1 MTNKEIELQRELEKL
16 KRELKEAKATIK
28 DYSDKA
34 IESEKEKALLRDEL
48 LKAQAEIAKLTKRL
62 EKQIDTIGKKNEII
76 KRNNYNEFFSKDEKT
91 AKLLKKSR
99 SVKTIEK
106 GNVGRKPG
114 SKNYINLIDLRADE
128 EIVLNPEE
136 FILAIDKDGFKKIGE
151 DIAYKIKRVP
161 AKYELIKIIRP
172 KYLKDNGQIIQSLSS
187 FCFGNSVITSS
198 FVSNALYLKY
208 VLNIP
213 VNKISKHIKAEMG
226 ISISKQDW
234 CHYFDKASEML
245 EPIYKGIKSE
255 LINNDAEII
264 QADETTISVSKSDG
278 ENQKHYM
285 FVATSSYYSHPVM
298 YYEYMGPRI
307 IKDNIDLFDNYNG
320 HIVCDSF
327 NGYDNI
333 SKDKDIKLARCWVHA
348 RRYVTDSIKGYKKA
362 TLPQVELLNK
372 INELF
377 DIEDKL
383 DEENAD
389 LNKIKEARNKL
400 SVTVLNEI
408 KVICKKNIKT
418 KISLFKKA
426 VKYILNHFADLSTFL
441 EDPKIPIHN
450 NKTER
455 AVGLFVTCRK
465 NFQTVCSD
473 ESANRNAK
481 LFTIIQ
487 TAQANGL
494 NAEKYL
500 EYVLVSLFEK
510 KDPNSLLPW
519 NGSIPDYIKE
529 PF

>member
-1 MTNKEIELQRELEKL
+1 MMPEQVRIGGNRALNMTKSAFSRL
-16 KRELKEAKATIK
+16 KNLSRPRLLNRIMERRT
-28 DYSDKA
+28 
-34 IESEKEKALLRDEL
+34 KEKARKETIEDFEQAIIYLEDLRDNDQ
-48 LKAQAEIAKLTKRL
+48 LKD
-62 EKQIDTIGKKNEII
+62 QIDQDEYNPIIDVIKNDQN
-76 KRNNYNEFFSKDEKT
+76 RY
-91 AKLLKKSR
+91 
-99 SVKTIEK
+99 
-106 GNVGRKPG
+106 
-114 SKNYINLIDLRADE
+114 
-128 EIVLNPEE
+128 
-136 FILAIDKDGFKKIGE
+136 
-151 DIAYKIKRVP
+151 
-161 AKYELIKIIRP
+161 
-172 KYLKDNGQIIQSLSS
+172 Q
-187 FCFGNSVITSS
+187 
-198 FVSNALYLKY
+198 
-208 VLNIP
+208 
-213 VNKISKHIKAEMG
+213 G
-226 ISISKQDW
+226 I
-234 CHYFDKASEML
+234 FE
-245 EPIYKGIKSE
+245 
-255 LINNDAEII
+255 
-264 QADETTISVSKSDG
+264 
-278 ENQKHYM
+278 
-285 FVATSSYYSHPVM
+285 
-298 YYEYMGPRI
+298 
-307 IKDNIDLFDNYNG
+307 
-320 HIVCDSF
+320 
-327 NGYDNI
+327 
-333 SKDKDIKLARCWVHA
+333 
-348 RRYVTDSIKGYKKA
+348 
-362 TLPQVELLNK
+362 
-372 INELF
+372 
-377 DIEDKL
+377 EDKL

-389 LNKIKEARNKL
+389 LNKIKEVRNNL

>member
-1 MTNKEIELQRELEKL
+1 MTSKEIELLRELEKL
-16 KRELKEAKATIK
+16 KKELKESKDTIK
-28 DYSDKA
+28 SLSDKA
-34 IESEKEKALLRDEL
+34 VEDAKEKALLRDEL
-48 LKAQAEIAKLTKRL
+48 SKAQAEIAKLTKQL
-62 EKQIDTIGKKNEII
+62 EKQINTIGKKNEII

-91 AKLLKKSR
+91 SKLLKKSR
-99 SVKTIEK
+99 SVKSIEK

-114 SKNYINLIDLRADE
+114 SKNFINVIDLKADE

-136 FILAIDKDGFKKIGE
+136 FILAISKDNYKKIGE

-161 AKYELIKIIRP
+161 AKYELIKIVRP
-172 KYLKDNGQIIQSLSS
+172 KYLKNDGQIIQALSS
-187 FCFGNSVITSS
+187 FCFGNSVITPS
-198 FVSNALYLKY
+198 FVANALYLKY

-213 VNKISKHIKAEMG
+213 VNKISKHIKSEME

-234 CHYFDKASEML
+234 CHYFDKAADMVD
-245 EPIYKGIKSE
+245 PIFKGIKKE
-255 LINNDAEII
+255 LINNDAHII
-264 QADETTISVSKSDG
+264 QADETTVSVSKSDD

-298 YYEYMGPRI
+298 YYEYMGNRV
-307 IKDNIDLFDNYNG
+307 IKDNVDLFDNYDG
-320 HIVCDSF
+320 YVVCDSF

-333 SKDKDIKLARCWVHA
+333 SKDKPIKLARCWVHA

-377 DIEDKL
+377 DLEDEL
-383 DEENAD
+383 DKENAD
-389 LNKIKEARNKL
+389 LNKIKEERDNKAVPIL
-400 SVTVLNEI
+400 KEI
-408 KVICKKNIKT
+408 KSICKKNIKT

-426 VKYILNHFADLSTFL
+426 IKYILNHFSDLSKFL
-441 EDPKIPIHN
+441 EDPKLPIHN

-455 AVGLFVTCRK
+455 AVGVFVTCRK

-473 ESANRNAK
+473 ESARRNAK

-487 TAQANGL
+487 TAKANGL
-494 NAEKYL
+494 NPEKYL
-500 EYVLVSLFEK
+500 EYILNSLFEK
-510 KDPNSLLPW
+510 KDPSHLLPW
-519 NGSIPDYIKE
+519 DESIPEYIKE